1 MKKALSIVLSL
12 CLCAALLPTTAKA
25 TSRTADEAINWVKSQ
40 VGHSV
45 GYDDG
50 TGYYQ
55 CVEFIQAYYEWLG
68 VDTPHGNG
76 ADYASNTL
84 PSGWTR
90 IAGGTPQKGD
100 ILVYSRYSASAQQNG
115 HVAIYESDSALYDQ
129 DGSVYGATVK
139 KEAKN
144 YRTYTYNY
152 WGCIHP
158 NFASSAQIQPS
169 VTFSPWESSRY
180 TYIGETDAAIGMTV
194 SVSNGKPS
202 YVGVVLYNSSGSEL
216 ARGGESNTYIG
227 PYYFKINDELN
238 YTLKPGTTYKYKFYA
253 IVGGETYW
261 SGEESFK
268 TDGSGVPQST
278 RPYVTKDTYAE
289 GEDVTIKWN
298 SVSDATSYWVNVYA
312 NWTNTYK
319 DGQHTVNESVGSAT
333 SYRMP
338 ALKPGKYRVF
348 VEALNESGSS
358 PAESCEF
365 IVIANEPFWLSQTT
379 LEMSIGSSATL
390 SANGSSAGTA
400 VSWSSS
406 NPNVASV
413 SDGKV
418 NAIGAGRATITATAK
433 GKSAYCVVTVSA
445 ANVAVTSVT
454 LSQSTL
460 ALRTGADAT
469 LTAAVNPA
477 NAADKAITWSSNN
490 PSVATVSDG
499 KVVAVKEGTAT
510 ITATAGGK
518 KASCVV
524 QVSASTVSVESVTL
538 NQTAISLKSGESQ
551 TLTATV
557 NPSNATDKTIAW
569 SSSNPNVATVSDGK
583 VVGVSAGSATITAS
597 VGGKTVTC
605 IVTVAQ
611 GNTLQIGTANISAA
625 TVGAS
630 YTQTLIANSADPV
643 TWSVTSGAL
652 PSGLTL
658 SGNGV
663 ISGTPTSAGTFQFTV
678 TATGKTGTRSKSY
691 VIEVKNANAPA
702 SAKVDVHFER
712 KNIYHQ
718 DQFADV
724 KANQWFTDTV
734 ASAFELGLMKGNS
747 ASTFN
752 PYGDVTVAEA
762 ITMAARIH
770 SINATGTESFTQTET
785 WYQVYLDYAY
795 QNGIISYAYY
805 NSDVTQKATRA
816 QFAEIFAAALPS
828 ENLYA
833 INQIADNAVPDVS
846 MSANYASSVYTL
858 YRAGILTG
866 SDALGSFNPQTYITR
881 AETATILSRVAES
894 NNRVGFSLGN

>member
-1 MKKALSIVLSL
+1 MKRILSVFLTT
-12 CLCAALLPTTAKA
+12 CLCASLLPTTAKA
-25 TSRTADEAINWVKSQ
+25 TYRTSDEAISWVKSQ

-68 VDTPHGNG
+68 VDAPRGNG
-76 ADYASNTL
+76 ADYATNTL

-90 IAGGTPQKGD
+90 TAGGTPQKGD
-100 ILVYSRYSASAQQNG
+100 ILVYSRYSASVQQYG

-139 KEAKN
+139 KETKN

-158 NFASSAQIQPS
+158 NFTSSAPIQPS
-169 VTFSPWESSRY
+169 VTFGPWESSRY
-180 TYIGETDAAIGMTV
+180 TNIGETDAAIGMTV
-194 SVSNGKPS
+194 SVSDGTPS
-202 YVGVVLYNSSGSEL
+202 YVGMVLYNSAGLEL

-227 PYYFKINDELN
+227 PYFFKINEELN
-238 YTLKPGTTYKYKFYA
+238 YTLKPGTTYKYRFYA
-253 IVGGETYW
+253 VVGGETYW
-261 SGEESFK
+261 SNEESFK

-278 RPYVTKDTYAE
+278 RPFVTKDTYAE

-298 SVSDATSYWVNVYA
+298 SVSDATSYWVNVYT

-333 SYRMP
+333 SYKMP

-379 LEMSIGSSATL
+379 LEMSVGSSVTL

-406 NPNVASV
+406 NPSIATVN
-413 SDGKV
+413 DGKV
-418 NAIGAGRATITATAK
+418 NAIGVGRATITAAAG
-433 GKSAYCVVTVSA
+433 GKSAYCVVTVNA
-445 ANVAVTSVT
+445 ANISVTSVT

-460 ALRTGADAT
+460 SLKTGADAT
-469 LTAAVNPA
+469 LTTTISPA
-477 NAADKAITWSSNN
+477 D
-490 PSVATVSDG
+490 ATN
-499 KVVAVKEGTAT
+499 KT
-510 ITATAGGK
+510 IT
-518 KASCVV
+518 
-524 QVSASTVSVESVTL
+524 
-538 NQTAISLKSGESQ
+538 
-551 TLTATV
+551 
-557 NPSNATDKTIAW
+557 W
-569 SSSNPNVATVSDGK
+569 SSSNPSIAMVNDGK
-583 VVGVSAGSATITAS
+583 VVGVSAGTATITAS
-597 VGGKTVTC
+597 VGGKVATC
-605 IVTVAQ
+605 SVTVVQRNA
-611 GNTLQIGTANISAA
+611 LQIGTASISAA

-630 YTQTLIANSADPV
+630 YTQVLIANSTDPI
-643 TWSVTSGAL
+643 TWSVTSGSL
-652 PSGLTL
+652 PIGLSL
-658 SGNGV
+658 SYSGV
-663 ISGTPTSAGTFQFTV
+663 ISGTPTDAGTFQFTV
-678 TATGKTGTRSKSY
+678 TATGKTGTASKSY
-691 VIEVKNANAPA
+691 AIEVKNANAPA

-712 KNIYHQ
+712 KNVYHQ
-718 DQFADV
+718 DQFTDV
-724 KANQWFTDTV
+724 KANQWFTDTI

-747 ASTFN
+747 ATTFN
-752 PYGDVTVAEA
+752 PYGDVTIAEA
-762 ITMAARIH
+762 ITMATRIH
-770 SINATGTESFTQTET
+770 SINATGAESFVQTET

-881 AETATILSRVAES
+881 AEAATILSRMAES
-894 NNRVGFSLGN
+894 NNRIGFSLGN